1 MVSDEISET
10 IFSAGYFAHG
20 YTYSGHPS
28 SAAAALANLETIESL
43 GLIERVRDDVGPY
56 FQKKLH
62 EFSGHPAVAEV
73 RGNALIGALEVVPR
87 TGRAGLA
94 AEPTIGVRAAALV
107 RQEGVIVRGIRTL
120 IAMAPPLII
129 THLEIVQLFA
139 AVQRGLDRL
148 WD

>member
-1 MVSDEISET
+1 
-10 IFSAGYFAHG
+10 
-20 YTYSGHPS
+20 
-28 SAAAALANLETIESL
+28 LANLQTIESL
-43 GLIERVRDDVGPY
+43 GLVERVRDDTGPY
-56 FQKKLH
+56 FQQKLH
-62 EFSGHPAVAEV
+62 EFANHPAVAEI

-87 TGRAGLA
+87 TGRKGLA

-129 THLEIVQLFA
+129 TREEIDHLFS
-139 AVQRGLDRL
+139 AVRRGLDRL